1 MASETELDTF
11 IKKFKDLWK
20 SGIGAHLDIDTH
32 AGEAWVGLRVRLG
45 HAPGP
50 PHYQVQVQERARNGP
65 SRQRRRERRAQER
78 KQVEAEEASKAV
90 SENETDSVEE
100 VMELATAD
108 VVISNLNYLSSNADA
123 EIDYSCDFCETKF
136 SSLRA
141 VQIHIGK
148 KHKVTG
154 SPIPQVDGV
163 CDTEVAF
170 SFVSDFHKEDI
181 EYTLQE
187 FIPDYVETKLVSVV
201 RIGGLQ
207 SADQLCTLLMKMPPD
222 RNFTWPTLS
231 KSQSE
236 VIKDLKTVP
245 NFDPA

>member
-65 SRQRRRERRAQER
+65 SRQQRRERRAQER

-154 SPIPQVDGV
+154 SPIPQVDGFV
-163 CDTEVAF
+163 TQKLHSVLSVTSTRRTSNTPF
-170 SFVSDFHKEDI
+170 RSSFQI
-181 EYTLQE
+181 MW
-187 FIPDYVETKLVSVV
+187 KLSWCQWLELVGCRV
-201 RIGGLQ
+201 RIN
-207 SADQLCTLLMKMPPD
+207 SVH
-222 RNFTWPTLS
+222 F
-231 KSQSE
+231 
-236 VIKDLKTVP
+236 
-245 NFDPA
+245 